1 MWLAYGPGVIR
12 HCMECDAVTAEPGV
26 ASVGLRLAI
35 VQGVQKMRRTLTVLA
50 TLSLVAAGFVAST
63 ASAAEPASK
72 PAEAQPT
79 TPAPEAAKITKSRSN
94 IQNNRETTPPE
105 TTPPESKPAPAP
117 EAQGVVKTKTK
128 SNQSND

>member
-1 MWLAYGPGVIR
+1 M
-12 HCMECDAVTAEPGV
+12 H
-26 ASVGLRLAI
+26 
-35 VQGVQKMRRTLTVLA
+35 RTLTVLA

-63 ASAAEPASK
+63 ASATEPASK

-79 TPAPEAAKITKSRSN
+79 TLAPEAAKITKSRSN

-105 TTPPESKPAPAP
+105 NTAPESTAPESTAPESTPAPAP

>member
-1 MWLAYGPGVIR
+1 M
-12 HCMECDAVTAEPGV
+12 H
-26 ASVGLRLAI
+26 
-35 VQGVQKMRRTLTVLA
+35 RTLTVLA
-50 TLSLVAAGFVAST
+50 TLSLFAAGFVAST
-63 ASAAEPASK
+63 ASATEPASK

-117 EAQGVVKTKTK
+117 APDAQGVVKTKTK

>member
-1 MWLAYGPGVIR
+1 M
-12 HCMECDAVTAEPGV
+12 H
-26 ASVGLRLAI
+26 
-35 VQGVQKMRRTLTVLA
+35 RTLTVLA

-63 ASAAEPASK
+63 ASATEPASK

-79 TPAPEAAKITKSRSN
+79 TLAPEAAKITKSRSN

-105 TTPPESKPAPAP
+105 NTAPESTAPESKPAPAP
-117 EAQGVVKTKTK
+117 EAQVVVKTKTK

>member
-1 MWLAYGPGVIR
+1 
-12 HCMECDAVTAEPGV
+12 
-26 ASVGLRLAI
+26 
-35 VQGVQKMRRTLTVLA
+35 MRRTLTVLA
-50 TLSLVAAGFVAST
+50 TLSLVAAGFVSST

-72 PAEAQPT
+72 PAETQTT

-94 IQNNRETTPPE
+94 IQNNREAAPT
-105 TTPPESKPAPAP
+105 ESQPAPAA

>member
-1 MWLAYGPGVIR
+1 M
-12 HCMECDAVTAEPGV
+12 H
-26 ASVGLRLAI
+26 
-35 VQGVQKMRRTLTVLA
+35 RTLTVLA

-63 ASAAEPASK
+63 ASATEPASK

-79 TPAPEAAKITKSRSN
+79 TLAPEAAKITKSRSN

-105 TTPPESKPAPAP
+105 NTAPESKPAPAP
-117 EAQGVVKTKTK
+117 APTPEAQVVVKTKTK

>member
-1 MWLAYGPGVIR
+1 
-12 HCMECDAVTAEPGV
+12 
-26 ASVGLRLAI
+26 
-35 VQGVQKMRRTLTVLA
+35 MRRTLTVLA
-50 TLSLVAAGFVAST
+50 TLSLAAASFVTST

-72 PAEAQPT
+72 PAEVQST
-79 TPAPEAAKITKSRSN
+79 TPAPEAAKITKSHSN

-105 TTPPESKPAPAP
+105 TSPAESKPAPAP

>member
-1 MWLAYGPGVIR
+1 M
-12 HCMECDAVTAEPGV
+12 H
-26 ASVGLRLAI
+26 
-35 VQGVQKMRRTLTVLA
+35 RTLPVLA

-63 ASAAEPASK
+63 ASATEPASK

-79 TPAPEAAKITKSRSN
+79 TLAPEAAKITKSRSN

-105 TTPPESKPAPAP
+105 TTPPENTAPESTAPESKPAPAP
-117 EAQGVVKTKTK
+117 EAQVVVKTKTK

>member
-1 MWLAYGPGVIR
+1 
-12 HCMECDAVTAEPGV
+12 
-26 ASVGLRLAI
+26 
-35 VQGVQKMRRTLTVLA
+35 MRRTLTVLA
-50 TLSLVAAGFVAST
+50 TLSLVAAGFVAGN